1 MCLVNGDGIG
11 LGPKNVEI
19 LKIFI
24 SQGGSGVIRIRQ
36 IDPPA
41 AKFMTN
47 SIKLTKRLSE
57 IKMMK
62 NCKFSHIFSVNARHH
77 ITSSVPLIIR
87 IIYLLLAHISS
98 EVKTGDF
105 LIWSEHLN
113 PSEVWTEITLN

>member
-11 LGPKNVEI
+11 LGPKNVKI

-24 SQGGSGVIRIRQ
+24 SQGGFRVIGIRQ

-57 IKMMK
+57 IKNDEK
-62 NCKFSHIFSVNARHH
+62 
-77 ITSSVPLIIR
+77 L
-87 IIYLLLAHISS
+87 
-98 EVKTGDF
+98 
-105 LIWSEHLN
+105 
-113 PSEVWTEITLN
+113 